1 MEGEQM
7 ELTPKKIV
15 AIAYDMTLTTVKAK
29 NSAELATCLITL
41 DLCMEAFDIKT
52 LIVDW
57 IKVQA
62 IEAYATRTIPST
74 YEMLMDLVQ
83 KVKI

>member
-1 MEGEQM
+1 MTTM
-7 ELTPKKIV
+7 TPKKIV
-15 AIAYDMTLTTVKAK
+15 SIAYDLALITVKARDSQEVV
-29 NSAELATCLITL
+29 NCLITM
-41 DLCMEAFDIKT
+41 DACMEAFDVKPS
-52 LIVDW
+52 IVDW

-62 IEAYATRTIPST
+62 MEAYVTRTIPST